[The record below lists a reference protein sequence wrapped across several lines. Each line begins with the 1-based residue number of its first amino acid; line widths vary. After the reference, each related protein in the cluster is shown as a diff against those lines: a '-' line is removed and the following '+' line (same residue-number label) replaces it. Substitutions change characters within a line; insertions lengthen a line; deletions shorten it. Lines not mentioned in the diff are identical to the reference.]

1 MSSHCTNELYK
12 LLVQLEF
19 EESPTRIDAAFIIWY
34 QESKFNNIDY
44 TVVHTLLDISV
55 TGIYK
60 RSAEKALQSI
70 CRICIPV
77 EEITNGY
84 DYKLFAVVLKY
95 GSEKQKTYAM
105 KAIAKLEEWCM
116 CNGVD
121 ASLTNYRVNII
132 STLIYFLQNGTKM
145 QIELSCY
152 CIKWLTTTKDDEI
165 ISEIWKHK
173 GIPALIKIANS
184 ADQKSQIQ
192 AAEILNKILPCNY
205 VFTADTCDAIMA
217 ISYIVSSNYR
227 SLLSI
232 FSNDVIPELITIT
245 KIGSQLEKDCALDAL
260 RVITVYTLKNY
271 PILLL
276 NSVELI
282 SSMIMPNYD
291 STTCETASEEL
302 AQKTLSCIAYLPIPD
317 AIRVLKLLR
326 ILLMQCSLEE
336 VSYLLPLWNTLSDLR
351 MLITVWQAIKKL
363 CTTNEISQQL
373 PLWKSVTEMRLFL
386 VKTLCI
392 SVIWWFISPL
402 WSLLFSPHTI
412 VEENRLERN
421 ANFLLPSIVINSDHL
436 CVICLHRPSKVAV
449 IPCGHRC
456 FCIEDSQIVDKC
468 PICRTKL
475 TGTLQI
481 FDV

>member
-1 MSSHCTNELYK
+1 M
-12 LLVQLEF
+12 LEF
-19 EESPTRIDAAFIIWY
+19 EDSSSRVDAVFIIWY
-34 QESKFNNIDY
+34 KESKYNNIDY
-44 TVVHTLLDISV
+44 IDVHTLLDMSFIEAH
-55 TGIYK
+55 K

-70 CRICIPV
+70 CRICIPI
-77 EEITNGY
+77 EEISNGY

-95 GSEKQKTYAM
+95 GSEVQKNCAM
-105 KAIAKLEEWCM
+105 VAIAKLEEWCI
-116 CNGVD
+116 CNGID
-121 ASLTNYRVNII
+121 ASLTDYRIGII
-132 STLIYFLQNGTKM
+132 SILIHFVQNGTKL
-145 QIELSCY
+145 QIELSCR
-152 CIKWLTTTKDDEI
+152 CIKWLTTTKNDEI

-184 ADQKSQIQ
+184 QNQ

-205 VFTADTCDAIMA
+205 VCTADTCDAIMA
-217 ISYIVSSNYR
+217 ISYLVSSNHR

-245 KIGSQLEKDCALDAL
+245 KIGSQLEKESALDAL
-260 RVITVYTLKNY
+260 RVITVHTLKNY

-276 NSVELI
+276 NSIELI

-291 STTCETASEEL
+291 LTNCETASVEL
-302 AQKTLSCIAYLPIPD
+302 VQKTLSCIAYLPIPD
-317 AIRVLKLLR
+317 AIRVLRLLR
-326 ILLMQCSLEE
+326 VLLVQCSLEE
-336 VSYLLPLWNTLSDLR
+336 VTYLLPLWNTLNDLR

-363 CTTNEISQQL
+363 CTTTEISQNL
-373 PLWKSVTEMRLFL
+373 PLWKSFKDMRLFL
-386 VKTLCI
+386 VKTLFI
-392 SVIWWFISPL
+392 SIIWWFISPL
-402 WSLLFSPHTI
+402 WSLIFSAHEI

-421 ANFLLPSIVINSDHL
+421 VVSFSKVTNSEHL

-468 PICRTKL
+468 PICRIKL